1 MIKGLKP
8 LRLFRTYR
16 CSFFTG
22 LTQLAQGEEA
32 FLRHLTKRGVT
43 SERPDVSVVQL
54 NNLIAI
60 RV

>member
-1 MIKGLKP
+1 MSTKTDHIDWATRPGVKL
-8 LRLFRTYR
+8 
-16 CSFFTG
+16 TG

-32 FLRHLTKRGVT
+32 FLRHLAKRGVT